1 LHDNLVVFPAPQS
14 PAKRNNRGTTTILC
28 ALLYSAV
35 VPLVACGGKQTLPIN
50 DVDLAVVGQTVTK
63 VRTAGNEVVVLEE
76 RLTSIFEN
84 GPQRTLAILESDG
97 RTVRP
102 YTAPAGWSVVDFA
115 VHPSGDISVILTTAA
130 DVRIVRLDPS
140 GSIRSEELFLD
151 ASAPTDPFFNYAGG
165 IKDDKALQPAL
176 MHDAARVA
184 ALGESLALVLR
195 TGRNAILAYR
205 LDSDEGGAYRL
216 AWRTLVE
223 PGSSILAEGITS
235 GSFDVF
241 GQLQNHLRI
250 YVDVDPDALATL
262 AVGVVNAPMLNFTFR
277 AHTEYFN
284 EPIAASTGLLLT
296 RLTAADGHR
305 LGSTVIDTHDRAELH
320 GVRATPGGFVLVGRV
335 LSEVRSDG
343 GGWDAFA
350 ALVRGDGAPGP
361 YDIVDVDRG
370 DVLFDVAA
378 LPNGQYLGLG
388 STGYVQNPS
397 GASISEAAQP
407 LLVVLNS
414 DGSLA
419 QNLGYV
425 GGPRHNQLT
434 TIAPLNGLWL
444 LGGMV
449 NGPGTHSGDADRELI
464 VADGFLRE
472 GSNLPGRMK
481 LSDKLTLQ
489 ELARLGNAF
498 AQSTTTC
505 WLWKFLEFI
514 AIGVHKNP
522 TQGPLGPHLA

>member
-1 LHDNLVVFPAPQS
+1 MNSPAPRSQ
-14 PAKRNNRGTTTILC
+14 AKPKSRWTTTILC
-28 ALLYSAV
+28 ALLCSAV
-35 VPLVACGGKQTLPIN
+35 LLLIGCEAKETTPIN
-50 DVDLAVVGQTVTK
+50 DLDLAVAGQTVTK

-76 RLTSIFEN
+76 RLTSIFED

-97 RTVRP
+97 PTVRS

-115 VHPSGDISVILTTAA
+115 LHPSGDISLILTTAA

-140 GSIRSEELFLD
+140 GSIRSDEIFLD

-165 IKDDKALQPAL
+165 IKNDNALQPAL
-176 MHDAARVA
+176 MHDAARVS
-184 ALGESLALVLR
+184 ALGESLAVVLR
-195 TGRNAILAYR
+195 TGRNAIVAYR
-205 LDSDEGGAYRL
+205 LDSDAGGAYRL

-241 GQLQNHLRI
+241 GQLQNHLRL
-250 YVDVDPDALATL
+250 YVDVDPDVPTTL

-277 AHTEYFN
+277 AHAQYFG
-284 EPIAASTGLLLT
+284 EPIAATTGVLLT
-296 RLTAADGHR
+296 RLATADGRR
-305 LGSTVIDTHDRAELH
+305 LGSTVVDTHDRAELH
-320 GVRATPGGFVLVGRV
+320 GLRAKPGGFVLVGRV

-350 ALVRGDGAPGP
+350 ALVGSDGTPGP
-361 YDIVDVDRG
+361 YSLVDVDRG
-370 DVLFDVAA
+370 DVLLDVAA
-378 LPNGQYLGLG
+378 LPSGQFLAVGT
-388 STGYVQNPS
+388 SGYIQNPS

-434 TIAPLNGLWL
+434 TIAPLNGRWL
-444 LGGMV
+444 IGGMI
-449 NGPGTHSGDADRELI
+449 NGPGTHSGDADRERI

-472 GSNLPGRMK
+472 RSNLPA
-481 LSDKLTLQ
+481 
-489 ELARLGNAF
+489 E
-498 AQSTTTC
+498 
-505 WLWKFLEFI
+505 
-514 AIGVHKNP
+514 
-522 TQGPLGPHLA
+522 